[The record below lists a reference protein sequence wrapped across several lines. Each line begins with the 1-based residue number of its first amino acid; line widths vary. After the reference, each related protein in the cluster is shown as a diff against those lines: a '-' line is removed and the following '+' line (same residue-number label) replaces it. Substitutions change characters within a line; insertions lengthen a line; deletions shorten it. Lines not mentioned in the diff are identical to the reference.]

1 MLKISPC
8 NYDGYR
14 DFSIMRAQRFLR
26 TDNDIQQSS
35 VDGVEEDEGFSEHR
49 KP

>member
-8 NYDGYR
+8 NYDDYG
-14 DFSIMRAQRFLR
+14 DFSLMRAQRFLR

-35 VDGVEEDEGFSEHR
+35 VDGVEEDEGPSEHR
-49 KP
+49 RP